1 MPGLRFRW
9 LRTIASAALP
19 VTRTKAAWLLLIA
32 AALWGFAFL
41 FQKSAM
47 SHVGP
52 LTFIGARGVV
62 ASLVLA
68 PLAWWETRRSPH
80 GERGGLLRWSIAG
93 GVAFILAAGLQQSG
107 LQTASVTNSG
117 FLTALYVVLT
127 PLIAWGVSR
136 KPPAGFVWI
145 AVALSALGTWLLGG
159 GAFSSFSSGDAQV
172 AASAFFWAAH
182 VVITGRASR
191 AGRPLAF
198 TLIGFVMV
206 AVVGCAAALLCE
218 APSSAGLAAAALD
231 IAYVAVL
238 SSAVAFVLLILALQH
253 LPAADAAVIAST
265 ETVFAAAAAY
275 VLLGERLSPLGW
287 AGAALILLASV
298 LVQVVPSLLP
308 GGARLAPPA

>member
-1 MPGLRFRW
+1 
-9 LRTIASAALP
+9 

-68 PLAWWETRRSPH
+68 PLAWWEARRQPDS
-80 GERGGLLRWSIAG
+80 GGAGLLRWSLAG
-93 GVAFILAAGLQQSG
+93 GVAFILAAGLQQAG
-107 LQTASVTNSG
+107 LQTASVTNSD

-159 GAFSSFSSGDAQV
+159 GTFSSFSSGDGQV

-191 AGRPLAF
+191 AGRPLSF

-206 AVVGCAAALLCE
+206 GVVGCLAALLFE

-231 IAYVAVL
+231 IGYVAVL
-238 SSAVAFVLLILALQH
+238 SSAVAFVLLILALQQ
-253 LPAADAAVIAST
+253 LPAAEAAIIAST
-265 ETVFAAAAAY
+265 ETVFAAAAAH
-275 VLLGERLSPLGW
+275 VLLGERLPALGW
-287 AGAALILLASV
+287 AGALLILLASV
-298 LVQVVPSLLP
+298 LVQVVPSLLS
-308 GGARLAPPA
+308 GARLAPPV